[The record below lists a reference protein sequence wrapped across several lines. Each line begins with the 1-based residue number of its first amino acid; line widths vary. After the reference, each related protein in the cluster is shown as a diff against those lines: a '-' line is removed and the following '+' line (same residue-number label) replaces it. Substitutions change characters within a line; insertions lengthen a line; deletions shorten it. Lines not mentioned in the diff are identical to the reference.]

1 MDRSPVDC
9 RRSRPGGA
17 IPAENVRECGRP
29 GHHGGGWQ
37 VKTAIL
43 IAIIVLADSAGDVLL
58 TKGMRQ
64 VGEVSTFA
72 PRALLAIARRAI
84 RNHHFLASIVFM
96 VMHFIGF
103 LAVLSWADL
112 SVVFA
117 ASSSVYVLG
126 ALTAKCT

>member
-1 MDRSPVDC
+1 M
-9 RRSRPGGA
+9 
-17 IPAENVRECGRP
+17 
-29 GHHGGGWQ
+29 
-37 VKTAIL
+37 KTAIL
-43 IAIIVLADSAGDVLL
+43 IAIIVLADSVGDVLL

-96 VMHFIGF
+96 VAHFVGF

-112 SVVFA
+112 SVVFPA
-117 ASSSVYVLG
+117 TTLVYVIGTLAAKFILQETISMHRWAGTMLVCLG
-126 ALTAKCT
+126 VGLVSLP

>member
-1 MDRSPVDC
+1 
-9 RRSRPGGA
+9 
-17 IPAENVRECGRP
+17 
-29 GHHGGGWQ
+29 

-96 VMHFIGF
+96 VTHFVGF

-112 SVVFA
+112 SVVFPA
-117 ASSSVYVLG
+117 TTLVYVIGTLAAKFILQETISMHRWAGTMLVCLG
-126 ALTAKCT
+126 VGLVSLP

>member
-1 MDRSPVDC
+1 MGWRSVDL
-9 RRSRPGGA
+9 RRSRPRGA
-17 IPAENVRECGRP
+17 ILAENVRDCGRT
-29 GHHGGGWQ
+29 GHHSGEWQ

-96 VMHFIGF
+96 VAHSVVF
-103 LAVLSWADL
+103 LAVVSWADI
-112 SVVFA
+112 SVVVNA
-117 ASSSVYVLG
+117 
-126 ALTAKCT
+126 T

>member
-1 MDRSPVDC
+1 M
-9 RRSRPGGA
+9 
-17 IPAENVRECGRP
+17 
-29 GHHGGGWQ
+29 
-37 VKTAIL
+37 

-72 PRALLAIARRAI
+72 PRALLAIARKAI

-96 VMHFIGF
+96 VMHFVGF

-112 SVVFA
+112 SVVFPA
-117 ASSSVYVLG
+117 TTLVYVLG
-126 ALTAKCT
+126 TLTAKFILQETISMHRWAGTMRSEERRVGKECRSRWSPYH

>member
-1 MDRSPVDC
+1 
-9 RRSRPGGA
+9 
-17 IPAENVRECGRP
+17 
-29 GHHGGGWQ
+29 

-43 IAIIVLADSAGDVLL
+43 IAIIVLADSVGDVLL

-96 VMHFIGF
+96 VTHFVGF

-112 SVVFA
+112 SVVFPA
-117 ASSSVYVLG
+117 TTLVYVMGTLAAKFILQETISTHRWAGTMLVCLG
-126 ALTAKCT
+126 VGLVSLP

>member
-1 MDRSPVDC
+1 M
-9 RRSRPGGA
+9 
-17 IPAENVRECGRP
+17 
-29 GHHGGGWQ
+29 
-37 VKTAIL
+37 KTAIL

-72 PRALLAIARRAI
+72 PRALLAIARRAM

-96 VMHFIGF
+96 VTHFVGF

-112 SVVFA
+112 SVVFPA
-117 ASSSVYVLG
+117 TTLVYVIGTLAAKFILQETISTHRWAGTMLVCLG
-126 ALTAKCT
+126 VGLVSLP

>member
-1 MDRSPVDC
+1 M
-9 RRSRPGGA
+9 
-17 IPAENVRECGRP
+17 
-29 GHHGGGWQ
+29 
-37 VKTAIL
+37 KTAIL

-72 PRALLAIARRAI
+72 PRALLAIARRAV

-96 VMHFIGF
+96 VTHFVGF

-112 SVVFA
+112 SVVFPA
-117 ASSSVYVLG
+117 TTLVYVIGTLAAKFILQETISTHRWAGTMLVCLG
-126 ALTAKCT
+126 VGLVSLP

>member
-1 MDRSPVDC
+1 M
-9 RRSRPGGA
+9 
-17 IPAENVRECGRP
+17 
-29 GHHGGGWQ
+29 
-37 VKTAIL
+37 KTAIM

-96 VMHFIGF
+96 VTHFVGF

-112 SVVFA
+112 SVVFPA
-117 ASSSVYVLG
+117 TTLVYVIGTLAAKFILQETISTHRWAGTMLVCLG
-126 ALTAKCT
+126 VGLVSLP

>member
-1 MDRSPVDC
+1 M
-9 RRSRPGGA
+9 
-17 IPAENVRECGRP
+17 
-29 GHHGGGWQ
+29 
-37 VKTAIL
+37 KTAIL

-96 VMHFIGF
+96 VAHFVGF

-112 SVVFA
+112 SVVFPA
-117 ASSSVYVLG
+117 TTLVYVIGTLAAKFILQETISTHRWAGTMLVCLG
-126 ALTAKCT
+126 VGLVSLP